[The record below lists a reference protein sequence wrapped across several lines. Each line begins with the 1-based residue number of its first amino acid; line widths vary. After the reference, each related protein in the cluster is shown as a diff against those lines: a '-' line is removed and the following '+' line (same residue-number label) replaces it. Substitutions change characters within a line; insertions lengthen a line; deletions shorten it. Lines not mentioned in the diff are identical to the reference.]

1 MSQEN
6 VEIVR
11 RAFEADQQG
20 EYWADALHPEV
31 EWDYSAYPGL
41 DLEVQGRGREG
52 YLRLS
57 DRYRRAWIGYQAAL
71 KELIDAGED
80 VVVVVHETAR
90 ARETEILIERDL
102 VSVVTFRAGRAI
114 RLRAYQTKQEALEA
128 VGLRQ

>member
-41 DLEVQGRGREG
+41 DLEVQGR
-52 YLRLS
+52 
-57 DRYRRAWIGYQAAL
+57 A
-71 KELIDAGED
+71 
-80 VVVVVHETAR
+80 AR
-90 ARETEILIERDL
+90 A
-102 VSVVTFRAGRAI
+102 TFDCRTGTVAPGSA
-114 RLRAYQTKQEALEA
+114 T
-128 VGLRQ
+128 RQLSKS